1 MKQENTLKSYQNIL
15 KFTARVKVLAELQ
28 AKCVEKR
35 TNRAFLI
42 WSDAII
48 PKRGG
53 GGQFKIKIIKK
64 IETSIETLNK
74 IFKQKGCICHSFRCH
89 HTFVRPKGDL
99 C

>member
-1 MKQENTLKSYQNIL
+1 M
-15 KFTARVKVLAELQ
+15 KVLAELQ
-28 AKCVEKR
+28 TKCVEKR
-35 TNRAFLI
+35 TNRACLI

-53 GGQFKIKIIKK
+53 GGQFKIKTIKK

-74 IFKQKGCICHSFRCH
+74 IFKQKGWIMIFCHSIRCH
-89 HTFVRPKGDL
+89 HTFVRPKGDF